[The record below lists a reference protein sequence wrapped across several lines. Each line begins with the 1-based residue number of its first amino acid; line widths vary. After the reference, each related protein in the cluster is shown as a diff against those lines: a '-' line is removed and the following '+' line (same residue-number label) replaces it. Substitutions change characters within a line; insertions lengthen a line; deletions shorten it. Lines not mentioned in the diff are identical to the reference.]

1 MTMTMEADVV
11 SIEES
16 GLGRWARLK
25 KARKDRATRNSVT
38 PETQEDVGGKTVRG
52 KAAPMAYPVE
62 VSGVYRPWLP
72 PLTADVPHA
81 VPAIGEDGQTAG
93 DENAPDEALS
103 VEDAAIA
110 EEMGLPDIST
120 LEEESDF
127 SVFIR
132 DGVPDKLR
140 RLALRKLWASNPLF
154 GFRDGMN
161 DYDEDFRGL
170 SDYVYNSAALKR
182 FTEPDRESDDV
193 SGDETVEA
201 EEPVAEDTGVQENP
215 AGEPEQG
222 EGPANADSVTENTD
236 SEPLDDVSLITD
248 DDPELG

>member
-1 MTMTMEADVV
+1 MV

-38 PETQEDVGGKTVRG
+38 PDAPEGAGGKTTRG

-62 VSGVYRPWLP
+62 VSGAYRPWLP
-72 PLTADVPHA
+72 PLTADVSDA
-81 VPAIGEDGQTAG
+81 VPAVGGADQSAV
-93 DENAPDEALS
+93 DENAPDDALKGDDLS

-110 EEMGLPDIST
+110 EEMGLPDINT

-161 DYDEDFRGL
+161 DYDEDFRVL

-182 FTEPDRESDDV
+182 FTEPDREPDDV
-193 SGDETVEA
+193 SEDDAVET
-201 EEPVAEDTGVQENP
+201 EEQVAESTEAQETP
-215 AGEPEQG
+215 DGEPEQG
-222 EGPANADSVTENTD
+222 EAPANSDSVTENTD
-236 SEPLDDVSLITD
+236 IEPPDDEDLIAD